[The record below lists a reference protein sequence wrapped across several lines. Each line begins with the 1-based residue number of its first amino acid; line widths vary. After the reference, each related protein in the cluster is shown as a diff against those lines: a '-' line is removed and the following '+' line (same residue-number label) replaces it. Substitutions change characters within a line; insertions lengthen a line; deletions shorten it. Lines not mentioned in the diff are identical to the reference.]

1 MHDVAGVVPRG
12 SSRRDLKSICSLDA
26 ANSIDA
32 WKYGRWYTARAAAT
46 AIALDASRLKN
57 QTPGSRPS
65 RWTYVRTLISW
76 NDEIHGSGGVR
87 MARTPVMVNGTS
99 PT

>member
-1 MHDVAGVVPRG
+1 MRDVAGVVPRG
-12 SSRRDLKSICSLDA
+12 SSRRDSKSISWLLERS
-26 ANSIDA
+26 SIDA
-32 WKYGRWYTARAAAT
+32 WKYGRWYAARAAAT

-57 QTPGSRPS
+57 QTPGSRPF

-76 NDEIHGSGGVR
+76 KLEIHGSGGVSTG
-87 MARTPVMVNGTS
+87 RTPLRVNGTR

>member
-1 MHDVAGVVPRG
+1 MRDIAGVVPRR
-12 SSRRDLKSICSLDA
+12 SSRRDWKSICSLDA

-32 WKYGRWYTARAAAT
+32 WKYGRWYAARAAAT

-57 QTPGSRPS
+57 QTPGSRPF

-76 NDEIHGSGGVR
+76 KLEIHGSGGVITG
-87 MARTPVMVNGTS
+87 RTPLSVNGTR